1 MAKKDEDSII
11 ELDDDDDDEIE
22 IKELKNNKPLSMTNR
37 FPTDSPQA
45 RRDETPVPSWSPNVD
60 RIEAIKNRIKEAESA
75 RQQQQRKM
83 LEMKPLDK
91 MRSEASAML
100 MSVANSSKF
109 HLRNTSYEEQLKCL
123 RENMLE
129 VLESQPD
136 PEKNYEG
143 MRLPAGINVNLL
155 PHQLYSL
162 KWLRWRENSYPNGSI
177 LADDMGLGKT
187 LTILAYLKVRKWFLN

>member
-1 MAKKDEDSII
+1 V
-11 ELDDDDDDEIE
+11 
-22 IKELKNNKPLSMTNR
+22 KNSNKPLAATNR

-83 LEMKPLDK
+83 LEMKPLD
-91 MRSEASAML
+91 

-187 LTILAYLKVRKWFLN
+187 LTILAYLKVS